1 MLYGTSASSYIK
13 VKKKKAIT
21 GNNDPLLNMKDINF
35 GFISLITPQWGYEEV
50 TERHFGVD
58 IKDLMDRLS
67 DGTDG

>member
-1 MLYGTSASSYIK
+1 
-13 VKKKKAIT
+13 
-21 GNNDPLLNMKDINF
+21 MKDIYF